1 MLFKSM
7 TRDQCRPLAALA
19 PRLDPSAVQREHRR
33 HRRPGLQLS
42 CSPSGSVQ
50 RKHQPTVEDG
60 TLFFVSISLDQDA
73 LAHATRLQEL
83 LCNGHHP
90 GVGRIQTVK
99 GKESQEKVKEKQ
111 CKVKER
117 Q

>member
-1 MLFKSM
+1 MPCSESTAGTDARAFSSAAA
-7 TRDQCRPLAALA
+7 RVVQCNE
-19 PRLDPSAVQREHRR
+19 SI
-33 HRRPGLQLS
+33 
-42 CSPSGSVQ
+42 
-50 RKHQPTVEDG
+50 KTVEDG

>member
-1 MLFKSM
+1 MSSVGC
-7 TRDQCRPLAALA
+7 TGPAARPQCRAARA
-19 PRLDPSAVQREHRR
+19 PPAPTPGPSAQ
-33 HRRPGLQLS
+33 LQPEWFS
-42 CSPSGSVQ
+42 ATKASS
-50 RKHQPTVEDG
+50 TVEDG
-60 TLFFVSISLDQDA
+60 TLFFVSISLDEDA